1 MRGDHPETIRID
13 PESYLKSLKGAE
25 VVMVQMSRSAILK
38 AQAILGGDY
47 RSSYITEQM
56 MRVAKRESN
65 YTSNAVNDW
74 DINAQMG
81 DPSKGMFQN
90 DRLDI

>member
-1 MRGDHPETIRID
+1 MPGGN
-13 PESYLKSLKGAE
+13 GADLE
-25 VVMVQMSRSAILK
+25 KCHLK

-81 DPSKGMFQN
+81 DPSKVCSK
-90 DRLDI
+90 

>member
-1 MRGDHPETIRID
+1 MRGDHPGNDTID
-13 PESYLKSLKGAE
+13 PESYLKSLKGPQ
-25 VVMVQMSRSAILK
+25 VVMVQIFARSAILK

-81 DPSKGMFQN
+81 DPSKVCSK
-90 DRLDI
+90 